1 MQPSTAQQSPSKKT
15 DAAIRDRIL
24 SEIRSQD
31 WAYPFDIDV
40 IVRNGIVDLWGRITD
55 IAQRDALRVMVEGT
69 PGVKRAEAHL
79 RWPDAIAS
87 VT

>member
-1 MQPSTAQQSPSKKT
+1 M
-15 DAAIRDRIL
+15 
-24 SEIRSQD
+24 
-31 WAYPFDIDV
+31 
-40 IVRNGIVDLWGRITD
+40 DLWGRITD
-55 IAQRDALRVMVEGT
+55 IAQRDALRVLVEGT